1 MGSPTTIA
9 LNARF
14 HNRKWLCRMD
24 GMDRANKVER
34 AEVRVAWGKTIAA
47 RKIVQYFA
55 LAKSAI

>member
-1 MGSPTTIA
+1 
-9 LNARF
+9 
-14 HNRKWLCRMD
+14 MD

-47 RKIVQYFA
+47 GKIVQYYA